1 MSLMLPYAKLPTR
14 SGEEPI
20 YLNLNRR
27 RVPRARGDEPPP
39 RSPLAWKTQRRVIA
53 KIEHTDQ
60 GANPRFIV
68 TNLKGPSQSIYDGTY
83 CARGEMENRIK
94 EQQLGLFADRTSSH
108 YWWANQFRLLL
119 ASLAYVLMEGIRR
132 LALKGTKLARAQ
144 VTTIRLKLLKI
155 GAVIL
160 RNTRRVRFLLSS
172 AYPHQQL
179 FLKVA
184 ARLRPT

>member
-1 MSLMLPYAKLPTR
+1 M
-14 SGEEPI
+14 
-20 YLNLNRR
+20 
-27 RVPRARGDEPPP
+27 
-39 RSPLAWKTQRRVIA
+39 
-53 KIEHTDQ
+53 
-60 GANPRFIV
+60 
-68 TNLKGPSQSIYDGTY
+68 IYDGTY
-83 CARGEMENRIK
+83 CARRQPHQGA
-94 EQQLGLFADRTSSH
+94 QLGLPTAIL
-108 YWWANQFRLLL
+108 ALLVGQPVPAAARLTGL
-119 ASLAYVLMEGIRR
+119 VLMEGIRR